1 MSNGLSKARQQLADR
16 FLAALQEGR
25 IPWKACWQQ
34 AQPVNAA
41 TGKPYQGVNALNLSS
56 WADQLGYSDPRW
68 CTYLQAQDKGWQVRK
83 GSVGCKVEY
92 WAYYDMLQR
101 KLLSWSEAVRLCRQ
115 DPDYKNNLVLRCR
128 TSTVFNAVQIDGVP
142 SLEEPHTNIDA
153 IRQQRDT
160 LLKNM
165 GLGYEEHGDRAYYD
179 VQADLV
185 VLPPE
190 ATFDDVYSYLCTFFH
205 ECGHATG
212 HESRLNRDMSG
223 TFGSERY
230 AKEELRVEIA
240 SAFAAQEIGLQLT
253 DAQLEAHMRQHL
265 AYVQSWAE
273 SVKDAPNE
281 LFAAIRD
288 AGQISDYLILNGEFL
303 PRPEPEEV
311 IQIRQVLQQP
321 LEPVP
326 TPQTPQP
333 TVPEPEL

>member
-1 MSNGLSKARQQLADR
+1 MNSNLPKSRQQLADR

-34 AQPVNAA
+34 ARPVNAE
-41 TGKPYQGVNALNLSS
+41 TCKPYQGINALNLSS
-56 WADQLGYSDPRW
+56 WASELGYRDPRW

-83 GSVGCKVEY
+83 GAKGCKVEY
-92 WAYYDMLQR
+92 WAYYDTLQR
-101 KLLSWSEAVRLCRQ
+101 KLLTWSEAVRLCRQ
-115 DPDYKNNLVLRCR
+115 DPGYRKNLVLRCR
-128 TSTVFNAVQIDGVP
+128 TSTVFNAAQIDGIP
-142 SLEEPHTNIDA
+142 PLEEPHTNIDA
-153 IRQQRDT
+153 IRRQRDT
-160 LLKNM
+160 LLQNM
-165 GLGYEEHGDRAYYD
+165 ELGYEEHGDRAYYD

-190 ATFDDVYSYLCTFFH
+190 ATFDDVYGYLCTFLH
-205 ECGHATG
+205 ECGHASG

-253 DAQLEAHMRQHL
+253 DEQLEAHMQQHL

-273 SVKDAPNE
+273 SIKDAPSE

-303 PRPEPEEV
+303 PKREPEEV
-311 IQIRQVLQQP
+311 IELRQSIQLV
-321 LEPVP
+321 EPVP

-333 TVPEPEL
+333 PAPEPEL